1 MPSTAPRAFA
11 RRQHTK
17 AFSKIQRCPLS
28 AVDLYTSHGFMCI
41 CEGVTPS
48 PYVVVGYGYEC
59 VWCMFVIVCVCEGGG
74 GDSMR

>member
-1 MPSTAPRAFA
+1 
-11 RRQHTK
+11 
-17 AFSKIQRCPLS
+17 
-28 AVDLYTSHGFMCI
+28 MCI